1 MAKQQ
6 QQPKQPASSPKKY
19 LRIGDWN
26 PDDPRSSNYAK
37 GKKEKGLS
45 VYELDRQGNPI
56 APQESE
62 WAEADLRDRLKSD
75 EPKYL
80 VSGRHIGKG
89 GDGEPILAEPVIHGP
104 WEQPTGY
111 QSGGLVEPQQEHGN
125 RMAEQEQ
132 KQSPADQFTDPQ
144 MEQIQRYGQALGGGI
159 TPFDEELERELPKL
173 HPGEA
178 EKKRR
183 MAQTAIPG
191 EAQAQKMRAA
201 QSGGSPSLGPTEA
214 EAALA
219 KQRGMLQQQA
229 AAAGQQQAQK
239 AQSQQPVSAPPPAP
253 TGPQG
258 VTKPYPAQAGEVG
271 QHGEEKPQQEQE
283 QEG

>member
-1 MAKQQ
+1 MAEQQ
-6 QQPKQPASSPKKY
+6 QQPQQP
-19 LRIGDWN
+19 N
-26 PDDPRSSNYAK
+26 
-37 GKKEKGLS
+37 
-45 VYELDRQGNPI
+45 
-56 APQESE
+56 
-62 WAEADLRDRLKSD
+62 
-75 EPKYL
+75 
-80 VSGRHIGKG
+80 
-89 GDGEPILAEPVIHGP
+89 
-104 WEQPTGY
+104 
-111 QSGGLVEPQQEHGN
+111 
-125 RMAEQEQ
+125 
-132 KQSPADQFTDPQ
+132 QSPADQFSDDQ

-183 MAQTAIPG
+183 MAPAIPG

-229 AAAGQQQAQK
+229 AAAGQQQAQQ
-239 AQSQQPVSAPPPAP
+239 AQRQQPVSAPPPAP

-271 QHGEEKPQQEQE
+271 QPGEEKPQQEQE